1 MEKGVPWI
9 PYSLQKST
17 SWYGAKKQLNMLGS
31 TNPQHMY
38 SKLIQ
43 YRDWN
48 LEENKIINL
57 DISEERYLLKAGIKD
72 PYDIVEVFH
81 SD

>member
-1 MEKGVPWI
+1 
-9 PYSLQKST
+9 
-17 SWYGAKKQLNMLGS
+17 
-31 TNPQHMY
+31 MY